1 MDTVYVLTGGEFL
14 GTVFNGV
21 ATLMGTTEWS
31 SMFRIAA
38 LMSTMVLFSFYLRG
52 QDPLEVIK
60 FLMAFILLTSI
71 LMVPK
76 RTVQIID
83 RTDASSIHTV
93 EHVPLGLAA
102 PAKFITTLGTAL
114 TEAFE
119 TVYHVPDSVTYSKTG
134 MLFGA
139 NLVGAA
145 TDFMFRNGDLA
156 ELFTDYVRNCVVG
169 DILLNHK
176 YSFQALMTSTDP
188 YALIFSQPSP
198 LRGVM
203 VPAGNTLAN
212 REGFWTC
219 EELASRVLKPQLN
232 ADTLS
237 GGKTWEYYVSRITGA
252 RANSSALFGTLMA
265 DSYNYYYSGGATASQ
280 IMRSAVVMNGLKQ
293 GISTYSAHNG
303 DAAGLI
309 NLATQSSYA
318 KMRLSQITS
327 GSIATTYLPLM
338 NTVLLAMVI
347 GLFPVIILLA
357 TLHSLTL
364 QVLKGFLFTLI
375 YLQAWGPMFAIL
387 NYAVSAWLT
396 SKTHSL
402 SFCLAN
408 LSVIQQTHADIGAIA
423 GWLSLSIPFLA
434 MGLVKGLGSVVSQAG
449 NYLGTAMNSTA
460 SSEAARAGDGI
471 WAFNNLQT
479 DNVAGN
485 KWDTNYARRS
495 GMATTQLA
503 NGAMASQTPDGSAVY
518 DTSTAISRL
527 PVDIQLDRAAVSG
540 FQRQEREAQ
549 GQLHNLTTS
558 LGQTIN
564 SGVSQLSQ
572 WARQRGH
579 SDTVSQGTDQSVST
593 SDAQAISQLQSVVSR
608 YARDNHVSES
618 EALRA
623 AMEKSQHLVLSAG
636 AGAYAKIDSG
646 DEIFGKLARLGT
658 GVSAGADMH
667 TRVDASGQRGT
678 SHGVS
683 SEISHRQGQS
693 QDFSV
698 QDLRDIRHGMDV
710 ITSHRVTDNSS
721 HTENA
726 SGSLVN
732 QMAATFSDIRTQAT
746 QLSDTQTRSLE
757 SARLASFVENH
768 SAAIRSHATQEFVE
782 YVKQRVPDADAIL
795 TDVSSPQAREK
806 REQLAAQFVQERM
819 MPQLEA
825 AYRKGQQLTTQEV
838 DSSAPSSLSPQKIR
852 RDFNTRQHEI
862 LQTAAVE
869 GARDDGRLEAD
880 VTEHNLG
887 SRTSIETAQQTI
899 NARQAE
905 ITADAAHLS
914 EAYQTGNTEFD
925 EARKKATARQ
935 EVSSV
940 PDTLNETNGENNH
953 AG

>member
-38 LMSTMVLFSFYLRG
+38 LMSAMVLFSFYLRG

-60 FLMAFILLTSI
+60 FLAAFILLTSI

-139 NLVGAA
+139 NLVGTA

-156 ELFTDYVRNCVVG
+156 ELFTAYVRNCVVG

-176 YSFQALMTSTDP
+176 YSFQVLMTSTDP
-188 YALIFSQPSP
+188 YSLIFSQPSP

-219 EELASRVLKPQLN
+219 EDLASHVLKAQLN
-232 ADTLS
+232 ADTMS

-265 DSYNYYYSGGATASQ
+265 DSYNYYYSGGETASQ

-338 NTVLLAMVI
+338 NTVLLAMMI

-357 TLHSLTL
+357 TIHSLTL

-396 SKTHSL
+396 SKTHAL
-402 SFCLAN
+402 SFSLAN

-460 SSEAARAGDGI
+460 SSEAARAGDGV

-503 NGAMASQTPDGSAVY
+503 NGAMASQTPDGSSVY

-527 PVDIQLDRAAVSG
+527 PVDIQLDSAAVSG

-558 LGQTIN
+558 LGHTIN

-579 SDTVSQGTDQSVST
+579 SDTVSLGTDQSVST

-608 YARDNHVSES
+608 YASDNHVSES

-623 AMEKSQHLVLSAG
+623 AMEKSQHLALSAG

-646 DEIFGKLARLGT
+646 DEIFGKLARFGT
-658 GVSAGADMH
+658 GASAGADVH

-683 SEISHRQGQS
+683 SEISHRSGQS
-693 QDFSV
+693 KDFSV

-732 QMAATFSDIRTQAT
+732 QMAATFSDIRAQAT
-746 QLSDTQTRSLE
+746 QLSDTQTRSQE

-782 YVKQRVPDADAIL
+782 YVKQRVSDADAIL
-795 TDVSSPQAREK
+795 TDVSTPQAREK

-825 AYRKGQQLTTQEV
+825 EYRKGQQLTTQEAG
-838 DSSAPSSLSPQKIR
+838 SSASTGVFSQKISS
-852 RDFNTRQHEI
+852 DFNTRQHEI
-862 LQTAAVE
+862 LQAAAVE
-869 GARDDGRLEAD
+869 GARDDGSLEAD
-880 VTEHNLG
+880 VITRHHE
-887 SRTSIETAQQTI
+887 SRTSLETAQHDL

-914 EAYQTGNTEFD
+914 QAYQTGKTEFD
-925 EARKKATARQ
+925 ETRQKETARQ
-935 EVSSV
+935 EASSA
-940 PDTLNETNGENNH
+940 PGTFSETKGENKH
-953 AG
+953 TG

>member
-38 LMSTMVLFSFYLRG
+38 LMSAMVLFSFYLRG

-60 FLMAFILLTSI
+60 FLAAFILLTSI

-119 TVYHVPDSVTYSKTG
+119 TVFHVPDSVTYSKTG

-139 NLVGAA
+139 NLVGTA

-156 ELFTDYVRNCVVG
+156 ELFTAYVRNCVVG

-188 YALIFSQPSP
+188 YSLIFSQPSP

-219 EELASRVLKPQLN
+219 EDLVSHVLKAQLN
-232 ADTLS
+232 VDTMS

-265 DSYNYYYSGGATASQ
+265 DSYNYYYSGGETASQ

-338 NTVLLAMVI
+338 NTVLLAMMI

-357 TLHSLTL
+357 TIHSLTL

-396 SKTHSL
+396 SKTHAL
-402 SFCLAN
+402 SFSLTN

-460 SSEAARAGDGI
+460 SSEAARAGDGV

-503 NGAMASQTPDGSAVY
+503 NGAMASQTPDGSSVY

-527 PVDIQLDRAAVSG
+527 PVDIQLDRAAASG

-549 GQLHNLTTS
+549 GLLHNLTTS
-558 LGQTIN
+558 LGHTIN

-579 SDTVSQGTDQSVST
+579 SDTVSLGTDQSVST

-608 YARDNHVSES
+608 YASDNHVSES

-623 AMEKSQHLVLSAG
+623 AMEKSQHLALSAG

-658 GVSAGADMH
+658 GASASADVH

-678 SHGVS
+678 SHAVS
-683 SEISHRQGQS
+683 SEISHRSGQS
-693 QDFSV
+693 KDFSV

-726 SGSLVN
+726 SGSLIN
-732 QMAATFSDIRTQAT
+732 QMAATFSDIRAQAT
-746 QLSDTQTRSLE
+746 QLSDTQTRSQE

-782 YVKQRVPDADAIL
+782 YVKQRAPDADAIL
-795 TDVSSPQAREK
+795 TDVSTPQAREK

-825 AYRKGQQLTTQEV
+825 AYRKGQQLTTQAAG
-838 DSSAPSSLSPQKIR
+838 SSASTGVFSQKISS
-852 RDFNTRQHEI
+852 DFNTHQHEI
-862 LQTAAVE
+862 LQAAAVE
-869 GARDDGRLEAD
+869 GARDDGSLEAD
-880 VTEHNLG
+880 VTTRNHE
-887 SRTSIETAQQTI
+887 SRPSLETAQHDL

-914 EAYQTGNTEFD
+914 QAYQTGETEFD
-925 EARKKATARQ
+925 EARQKETARQ
-935 EVSSV
+935 EASSA
-940 PDTLNETNGENNH
+940 PGTFSETKGKNKHTG
-953 AG
+953 

>member
-38 LMSTMVLFSFYLRG
+38 LMSAMVLFSFYLRG

-60 FLMAFILLTSI
+60 FLAAFILLTSI

-119 TVYHVPDSVTYSKTG
+119 TVFHVPDSVTYSKTG

-139 NLVGAA
+139 NLVGTA

-156 ELFTDYVRNCVVG
+156 ELFTAYVRNCVVG

-188 YALIFSQPSP
+188 YSLIFSQPSP

-203 VPAGNTLAN
+203 VSAGNTLAN

-219 EELASRVLKPQLN
+219 EDLASHVLKAQLN
-232 ADTLS
+232 VDTMS

-265 DSYNYYYSGGATASQ
+265 DSYNYYYSGGETASQ

-338 NTVLLAMVI
+338 NTVLLAMMI

-357 TLHSLTL
+357 TIHSLTL

-396 SKTHSL
+396 SKTHAL
-402 SFCLAN
+402 SFSLAN

-460 SSEAARAGDGI
+460 SSEAARAGDGV

-503 NGAMASQTPDGSAVY
+503 NGAMASQTPDGSSVY

-527 PVDIQLDRAAVSG
+527 PVDIQLDRAAASG

-549 GQLHNLTTS
+549 GLLHNLTTS
-558 LGQTIN
+558 LGHTIN

-579 SDTVSQGTDQSVST
+579 SDTVSLGTDQSVST

-608 YARDNHVSES
+608 YASDNHVSES

-623 AMEKSQHLVLSAG
+623 AMEKSQHLALSAG

-658 GVSAGADMH
+658 GASAGADVH

-678 SHGVS
+678 SHAVS
-683 SEISHRQGQS
+683 SEISHRSGQS
-693 QDFSV
+693 KDFSV

-726 SGSLVN
+726 SGSLIN
-732 QMAATFSDIRTQAT
+732 QMAATFSDIRAQAT
-746 QLSDTQTRSLE
+746 QLSDTQTRSQE
-757 SARLASFVENH
+757 SAQLASFVENH

-782 YVKQRVPDADAIL
+782 YVKQRAPDADAIL
-795 TDVSSPQAREK
+795 TDVSTPQAREK

-825 AYRKGQQLTTQEV
+825 AYRKGQQLTTQAAG
-838 DSSAPSSLSPQKIR
+838 SSASTGVFSQKISS
-852 RDFNTRQHEI
+852 DFNTHQHEI
-862 LQTAAVE
+862 LQAAAVE
-869 GARDDGRLEAD
+869 GARDDGSLEAD
-880 VTEHNLG
+880 VTTRNHE
-887 SRTSIETAQQTI
+887 SRPSLETAHHDL

-914 EAYQTGNTEFD
+914 QAYQTGKTEFD
-925 EARKKATARQ
+925 EARKKETARQ
-935 EVSSV
+935 EASSA
-940 PDTLNETNGENNH
+940 PGTFSETKNENKHTG
-953 AG
+953 

>member
-38 LMSTMVLFSFYLRG
+38 LLSAMVLFSFYLRG

-60 FLMAFILLTSI
+60 FLAAFILLTSI

-188 YALIFSQPSP
+188 YSLIFSQPSP

-203 VPAGNTLAN
+203 VPAGNILAN

-219 EELASRVLKPQLN
+219 EDLASHVLKAQLN
-232 ADTLS
+232 ADTMS
-237 GGKTWEYYVSRITGA
+237 GGNTWEYYVSRITGA

-265 DSYNYYYSGGATASQ
+265 DSYNYYYSGGETASQ

-338 NTVLLAMVI
+338 NTVLLAMMI

-357 TLHSLTL
+357 TIHSLTL

-396 SKTHSL
+396 SKTHAL
-402 SFCLAN
+402 SFSLAN

-460 SSEAARAGDGI
+460 SSEAARAGDGV

-503 NGAMASQTPDGSAVY
+503 NGAMASQTPDGSSVY

-527 PVDIQLDRAAVSG
+527 PVDIQLDRAAASG

-549 GQLHNLTTS
+549 GLLHNLTAS
-558 LGQTIN
+558 LGHTIN

-579 SDTVSQGTDQSVST
+579 SDTVSLGTDQSVST

-608 YARDNHVSES
+608 YASDNHVSES

-623 AMEKSQHLVLSAG
+623 AMEKSQHLALSAG

-658 GVSAGADMH
+658 GASAGADVH

-678 SHGVS
+678 SHAVS
-683 SEISHRQGQS
+683 SEISHRSGQS
-693 QDFSV
+693 KDFSV

-726 SGSLVN
+726 SGSLIN
-732 QMAATFSDIRTQAT
+732 QMAATFSDIRAQAT
-746 QLSDTQTRSLE
+746 QLSDTQTRSQE

-782 YVKQRVPDADAIL
+782 YVKQRAPDAGAIL
-795 TDVSSPQAREK
+795 TDVSTPQAREK

-825 AYRKGQQLTTQEV
+825 AYRKGQQLTTQTAG
-838 DSSAPSSLSPQKIR
+838 SSASTGVFSQKISS
-852 RDFNTRQHEI
+852 DFNTHQHEI
-862 LQTAAVE
+862 LQAAAVE
-869 GARDDGRLEAD
+869 GTRDDGSLEAD
-880 VTEHNLG
+880 VTTRNHE
-887 SRTSIETAQQTI
+887 SRPSLETAQHDL
-899 NARQAE
+899 NSRQAE

-914 EAYQTGNTEFD
+914 QAYQTGKTEFD
-925 EARKKATARQ
+925 EARKKETARQ
-935 EVSSV
+935 EASSA
-940 PDTLNETNGENNH
+940 PGTFSETKDENKH
-953 AG
+953 TG